1 MSTLLCEITDRALNL
16 PLSERAIL
24 AQRLWESLDDFID
37 PDIEDAWIVEAEK
50 RWQEIEQG
58 KVKCIPVEEL
68 IRKARSNLKKTK

>member
-1 MSTLLCEITDRALNL
+1 MGSLLTELTDQALNL

-37 PDIEDAWIVEAEK
+37 PDIEEAWIVEAEK

-58 KVKCIPVEEL
+58 KVECIPVEEVMNRVRSSL
-68 IRKARSNLKKTK
+68 RKTI